1 MIIGILERDDAQTYA
16 SHGNAI
22 LGIRDSGKSYTA
34 MLIAERLHDAGI
46 PWITFDAIGKWQ
58 HIRSPGRGKG
68 YPVVVVGGMAGD
80 LPLTVEGA
88 PAIVRAAMKSGI
100 SVIIDLYDMK
110 ISKADWKRIVASCI
124 RVLLYE
130 NEQYGLR
137 HIFLEE
143 AAEFVPQRPG
153 PDQTVVY
160 AEIEKLARM
169 GGNCRL
175 GYTLINQRAEEVA
188 KAVLELCDS
197 LFLHR
202 QKGKNSLNSLAK
214 WLDVADVQPGGR
226 EIIKSLPTL
235 PQGECWAW
243 MSGTDRPVHVKVP
256 VKNSFEPDRRAMGS
270 QGHMPVQKRVDASKF
285 VGTMKS
291 LLEDMNAQKAAA
303 EKKTSGEAAKINTR
317 VEPQPIDTREI
328 ARDAFELGVKHGRSI
343 TCNSIAGDLR
353 GLSASLMR
361 ICEWE
366 LAEII
371 ARYGVQTGV
380 ADEECTSMYTDVHQQ
395 RPQPT
400 VPESTSK
407 YLEVRS
413 TSARAKP
420 ILAKVTP
427 ATNGELGSSAIRML
441 TAFRRY
447 YPKGLTF
454 DEACTVAG
462 FISGNGYFYNG
473 KKHLIDGGHVLNQG
487 GDRYFAHDVNGKP
500 MTRSELQSV
509 WSKLKRPAPEMLAY
523 LLAMPVDSIEANTL
537 ASKIKMKPGNGYWY
551 HGLSQLKSA
560 GIIEDSRGPVR
571 LTPFVQDMKR

>member
-1 MIIGILERDDAQTYA
+1 MIIGTLAHDDAQTYA

-22 LGIRDSGKSYTA
+22 LGIRDSGKSYSA

-46 PWITFDAIGKWQ
+46 PWITFDAIGKWR

-68 YPVVVVGGMAGD
+68 YPVVVVGGVAGD

-100 SVIIDLYDMK
+100 SVVIDLYDIK
-110 ISKADWKRIVASCI
+110 ISKADWKRIVAACI

-153 PDQTVVY
+153 PDQYVVY

-175 GYTLINQRAEEVA
+175 GYTLINQRAEEIA

-214 WLDVADVQPGGR
+214 WLDVADVQGGSR
-226 EIIKSLPTL
+226 KIIQSLPTL

-243 MSGTDRPVHVKVP
+243 MSGDDRPLHIKVP
-256 VKNSFEPDRRAMGS
+256 LKNSFEPDRRAMGS
-270 QGHMPVQKRVDASKF
+270 QGHIPAQKRVDASKF

-291 LLEDMNAQKAAA
+291 LLDDMDAEKAAV
-303 EKKTSGEAAKINTR
+303 EKAKPANVPAKSNAIVEAQVLDVRQI
-317 VEPQPIDTREI
+317 EQE
-328 ARDAFELGVKHGRSI
+328 AFELGVRHGQLI

-353 GLSASLMR
+353 RMQA
-361 ICEWE
+361 E
-366 LAEII
+366 LQEMID
-371 ARYGVQTGV
+371 RYGAKTGV
-380 ADEECTSMYTDVHQQ
+380 VDLKAPLYNQE
-395 RPQPT
+395 PT
-400 VPESTSK
+400 PPRA
-407 YLEVRS
+407 LEVHS
-413 TSARAKP
+413 TSAPAKP
-420 ILAKVTP
+420 IRVKAKREP
-427 ATNGELGSSAIRML
+427 DGELGSSAKRL
-441 TAFRRY
+441 LVAFQR

-473 KKHLIDGGHVLNQG
+473 KKQLIDGGHVIERQNEAG
-487 GDRYFAHDVNGKP
+487 RYLAERIEGKP
-500 MTRSELQSV
+500 MTRSELESV
-509 WSKLKRPAPEMLAY
+509 WRKLKRPAPEMLAY
-523 LLAMPVDSIEANTL
+523 LLSMPVDSIEANTL
-537 ASKIKMKPGNGYWY
+537 AARISMKPGNGYWY
-551 HGLSQLKSA
+551 HGLSQLKTA
-560 GIIEDSRGPVR
+560 GIIEDSKGPIR